1 MKDDAS
7 IRCSSCEKEMTR
19 GFVMIPTAYASV
31 PVRWYA
37 GTLVKGWTGNR
48 GSGDEE
54 YEVEAYRCPSCG
66 RVEFFAR
73 VGGLR

>member
-7 IRCSSCEKEMTR
+7 PRCSACEKEMTR
-19 GFVMIPTAYASV
+19 GFVIMPAPRASV

-48 GSGDEE
+48 GSGHEE

-66 RVEFFAR
+66 RVEFFAW